1 MSRSVTSPVS
11 LPSVSTRTVPT
22 LCSFMA
28 LAAADTD
35 SPGAMQTGAADMMS
49 RTFLTVL
56 HLLALIRMTLPP
68 GGGRKRQV
76 NAGIPGRV
84 TR

>member
-1 MSRSVTSPVS
+1 
-11 LPSVSTRTVPT
+11 
-22 LCSFMA
+22 MA

>member
-1 MSRSVTSPVS
+1 
-11 LPSVSTRTVPT
+11 
-22 LCSFMA
+22 MA

-49 RTFLTVL
+49 RTFLIVL

-68 GGGRKRQV
+68 GGGRKQQV
-76 NAGIPGRV
+76 NAGLMITGGTFNWILLGYAAAMTQFRDLG
-84 TR
+84 